1 MKGAGPPRF
10 SMRSPDQILD
20 AAPKKTKEVNV
31 DANVVAYFGDLLM
44 AWKAAVSRAKLAPK
58 T

>member
-1 MKGAGPPRF
+1 
-10 SMRSPDQILD
+10 MRTPQQILD